1 MAISKDAFW
10 LGWLSASTLS
20 YMRSGASVHMT
31 TEQILP
37 LIVVTFIFIDISEYL
52 YSYDY
57 DVQLLCD

>member
-1 MAISKDAFW
+1 MAIVEGQARYEA
-10 LGWLSASTLS
+10 LLTCSA
-20 YMRSGASVHMT
+20 RRVGASAHMT

-52 YSYDY
+52 HSYDY